1 MPLPLDGRTA
11 LVTGAA
17 SGIGAAIARRLVAD
31 GAAVLAVDR
40 DKAGIV
46 ALAGE
51 LPGVEPVVCD
61 LSDLDAVDKLPAEV
75 DVLVDNAGIQHV
87 APLPEFDP
95 EMFSLILR
103 LMLEAPFRLARRV
116 PLSPHC
122 SNAPGCSGSGPST
135 PTSCW
140 SAAAGGPVACRS
152 PRPPPG
158 PGAGW
163 RASTTAPSSR
173 SCPAMTRRRW
183 RPGSRCRS
191 PPT

>member
-61 LSDLDAVDKLPAEV
+61 LSDLDAVDELPAEV
-75 DVLVDNAGIQHV
+75 DLLVDNAGIQHV
-87 APLPEFDP
+87 APL
-95 EMFSLILR
+95 
-103 LMLEAPFRLARRV
+103 
-116 PLSPHC
+116 
-122 SNAPGCSGSGPST
+122 
-135 PTSCW
+135 
-140 SAAAGGPVACRS
+140 RS
-152 PRPPPG
+152 
-158 PGAGW
+158 
-163 RASTTAPSSR
+163 S
-173 SCPAMTRRRW
+173 TRRC
-183 RPGSRCRS
+183 SR
-191 PPT
+191 